1 MLKALYYAAD
11 EYYLEPDCDL
21 PFMDF
26 EDPEM
31 PDDDDE
37 E

>member
-1 MLKALYYAAD
+1 MYYAAD
-11 EYYLEPDCDL
+11 EYCLEPDEDCEL

-31 PDDDDE
+31 PDDEDE